1 MDIHPKEIGIWWPPA
16 KAPEPLVERV
26 RTNGFKGTPIVPV
39 YRLPDGLN
47 IHHYFV
53 LADGHKRLDAA
64 KKNKLFLPCAVYN
77 PKEIIDPVRDGL
89 DEFEMIGD
97 DHFESVVFIYWTA
110 ILHQERLAESG
121 ISKSH
126 EGWLEFLSGELES
139 HKD

>member
-77 PKEIIDPVRDGL
+77 PKEIIDPIALLVVIAGSLLEAGL
-89 DEFEMIGD
+89 AVKPPLKVEAVD
-97 DHFESVVFIYWTA
+97 VVAPLPVTSA
-110 ILHQERLAESG
+110 KS
-121 ISKSH
+121 SKVTKSPAP
-126 EGWLEFLSGELES
+126 LMY
-139 HKD
+139 